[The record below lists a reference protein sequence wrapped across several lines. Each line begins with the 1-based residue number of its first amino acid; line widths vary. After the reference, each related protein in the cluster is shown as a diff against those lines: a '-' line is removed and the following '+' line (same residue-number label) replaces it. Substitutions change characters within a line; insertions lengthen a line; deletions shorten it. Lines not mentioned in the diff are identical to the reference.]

1 MEWEQCGL
9 SKFLLTRTY
18 INGLKSLHYHLA
30 VKGLYRSVTHSDPF
44 RSSESLK
51 ALLSALIRPLRNLL
65 FGNSFFVILKTC
77 LIPIIFGDP
86 VGFQSSV
93 WARYSDSLRAGQSG
107 DRIPVG
113 ARFSAPV
120 QTGPGAHPASCTM
133 GTGSVSWG

>member
-30 VKGLYRSVTHSDPF
+30 VKSLYRSVTHSDPF
-44 RSSESLK
+44 PSSESLK

-77 LIPIIFGDP
+77 LIP

-93 WARYSDSLRAGQSG
+93 WARYSDSLRVEESG

-120 QTGPGAHPASCTM
+120 QTSPGAHPASCTM